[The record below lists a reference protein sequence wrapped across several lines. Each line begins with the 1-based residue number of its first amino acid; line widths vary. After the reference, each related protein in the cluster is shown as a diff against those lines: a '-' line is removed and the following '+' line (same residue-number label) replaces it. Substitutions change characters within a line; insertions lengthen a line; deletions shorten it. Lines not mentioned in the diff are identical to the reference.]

1 MSKIITK
8 SKTLNIEEPTLPRV
22 RKVPKRLDEGS
33 EPHKFE
39 TPEEMFRQ
47 TFFEIIDLATN
58 SLCNRF
64 EKDVVTLFSEFE
76 QFCFTKTDANQIVKF
91 YGDDFEEKKLIL
103 HRDMFLDICDSKNL
117 KVSNFQDV
125 VTILNSENNLRDL
138 LSEFVKFIRILLT
151 IPVTSCTS
159 ERSFSALRRLKTF
172 LRSTMTQKRLND
184 VAFLHIY
191 KDCTGIDA
199 NKIVNVFINTNDIKR
214 NTFHIE
220 N

>member
-1 MSKIITK
+1 M
-8 SKTLNIEEPTLPRV
+8 
-22 RKVPKRLDEGS
+22 
-33 EPHKFE
+33 
-39 TPEEMFRQ
+39 
-47 TFFEIIDLATN
+47 ATN

-125 VTILNSENNLRDL
+125 VTILNSENNLHDL

-159 ERSFSALRRLKTF
+159 ERSFSALRR
-172 LRSTMTQKRLND
+172 
-184 VAFLHIY
+184 
-191 KDCTGIDA
+191 
-199 NKIVNVFINTNDIKR
+199 
-214 NTFHIE
+214 
-220 N
+220 